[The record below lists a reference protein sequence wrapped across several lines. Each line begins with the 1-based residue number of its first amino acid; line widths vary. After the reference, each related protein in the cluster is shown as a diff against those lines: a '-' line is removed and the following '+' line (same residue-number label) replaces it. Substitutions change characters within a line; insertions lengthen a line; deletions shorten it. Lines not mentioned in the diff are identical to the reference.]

1 MRRHDEL
8 NKDPTMGLRHA
19 RFLCSALSTRQL
31 PVDAGLEV
39 AFAGRSNSGKSS
51 AINAI
56 AGVNRL
62 ARASKTPGRTQTI
75 NFFELPGERRLV
87 DLPGYGYAKV
97 PEAMRMR
104 WRAAIESYLD
114 GRRSLAGMVVVMD
127 VRNPLRDT
135 DQMLL
140 DWCLHRQVAVHLLL
154 TKADKL
160 SRGRATDTLRR
171 VKTQAGAGVGAQLFS
186 ATRSTG
192 VETAR
197 LVVCDWLKGP
207 GTSPGQDTVSYP

>member
-1 MRRHDEL
+1 MQGHDKL
-8 NKDPTMGLRHA
+8 AKDPTMGLRHA
-19 RFLCSALSTRQL
+19 RYLCSALRTCQL
-31 PVDAGLEV
+31 PADNGSEV

-104 WRAAIESYLD
+104 WRGAIESYLD
-114 GRRSLAGMVVVMD
+114 GRRSLAGMIIVMD
-127 VRNPLRDT
+127 TRNPLRDT

-140 DWCLHRQVAVHLLL
+140 DWCLHCQVAVHLLL

-160 SRGRATDTLRR
+160 SRGRATETLRR
-171 VKTQAGAGVGAQLFS
+171 VKAQTGADVGAQLFS
-186 ATRSTG
+186 ATRMTG

-197 LVVCDWLKGP
+197 AVVCGWLDGP
-207 GTSPGQDTVSYP
+207 STPSGEETGGFS